1 MTKPVTKPVTIL
13 DKNTK
18 NGKFVVEAV
27 VSVSVM
33 VSAES
38 IGQLEFRFRYQT
50 ETKIVV
56 SVIHYSQY
64 HDTKLGETPKYIRK

>member
-1 MTKPVTKPVTIL
+1 MENTLMLSVTRFSL
-13 DKNTK
+13 SN
-18 NGKFVVEAV
+18 V

-38 IGQLEFRFRYQT
+38 ICQFGFPYQT

-56 SVIHYSQY
+56 SVVHYFISNLKKP
-64 HDTKLGETPKYIRK
+64 T